1 MRTVIY
7 NIGTLAGILPED
19 VRKLEGSQMNHVE
32 CIDDAFLVIE
42 DGVITGFGKM
52 TESVSGSS
60 GIQNRATP
68 LAAGTSDRLANS
80 PVDFCR
86 EPTRDKV
93 GGGVVLESHNA
104 ADVECIDAKGGF
116 VMPAFCDSHTHIVY
130 AGCRDGE
137 FRDKIAGL
145 SYEEIAARGGGILNS
160 ADLLHETSE
169 DELYE
174 QSMVRVREIMEMG
187 TGAVEIK
194 SGYGLS
200 VEDEMKMLRVAKRVA
215 ENTPLTVKTTLLGAH
230 AVPARYKD
238 NRSGYVDEIVNEMIP
253 AVAAEGLAEFVDIFC
268 EEGFFSVEDAERI
281 FEQGIKYGLRPT
293 VHANQMSFS
302 GGVQVGVKYD
312 AISVDHLEF
321 TGEQEYDVLASSN
334 TIATLLPGATFFL
347 NMDYPNARAMISKGV
362 KVAIASN
369 YNPGSCPSGDM
380 KYMMALAL
388 LKMKMTPE
396 EAINAVT
403 INGAF
408 AMGLGEQFGSITVGK
423 RANLFI
429 TKEIPSYEFLPYSFT
444 SSLIDTIILN
454 GEIYG

>member
-1 MRTVIY
+1 MRIFIK
-7 NIGTLAGILPED
+7 NIKKLINVRENTPSALSGEQLGVLP
-19 VRKLEGSQMNHVE
+19 
-32 CIDDAFLVIE
+32 CIE
-42 DGVITGFGKM
+42 DAYLITDGDSIIDFGEMSELEK
-52 TESVSGSS
+52 G
-60 GIQNRATP
+60 Q
-68 LAAGTSDRLANS
+68 LAAIEQS
-80 PVDFCR
+80 V
-86 EPTRDKV
+86 DKV
-93 GGGVVLESHNA
+93 
-104 ADVECIDAKGGF
+104 IDATGRMVF
-116 VMPAFCDSHTHIVY
+116 PSYCDSHTHLVY
-130 AGCRDGE
+130 AGSREME
-137 FRDKIAGL
+137 FSDKLRGL
-145 SYEEIAARGGGILNS
+145 SYQEIARRGGGILNS
-160 ADLLHETSE
+160 VALLHNTSE
-169 DELYE
+169 DSLLE
-174 QSMVRVREIMEMG
+174 QTLVRAKEIISMG

-362 KVAIASN
+362 KIAIASN

>member
-1 MRTVIY
+1 MRIFIK
-7 NIGTLAGILPED
+7 NIKKLINVRENTPSALVGEQLGVLP
-19 VRKLEGSQMNHVE
+19 
-32 CIDDAFLVIE
+32 CIE
-42 DGVITGFGKM
+42 DAYLITDGDSIIDFGEM
-52 TESVSGSS
+52 SEVEEG
-60 GIQNRATP
+60 Q
-68 LAAGTSDRLANS
+68 LAAIEQS
-80 PVDFCR
+80 V
-86 EPTRDKV
+86 DKV
-93 GGGVVLESHNA
+93 
-104 ADVECIDAKGGF
+104 IDATGRMVF
-116 VMPAFCDSHTHIVY
+116 PSYCDSHTHLVY
-130 AGCRDGE
+130 AGSREME
-137 FRDKIAGL
+137 FSDKLRGL
-145 SYEEIAARGGGILNS
+145 SYQEIARRGGGILNS
-160 ADLLHETSE
+160 VALLHNTSE
-169 DELYE
+169 DSLLE
-174 QSMVRVREIMEMG
+174 QTLVRAKEIISMG

>member
-1 MRTVIY
+1 MRIFIK
-7 NIGTLAGILPED
+7 NIKKLINVRENTPSALSGEQLGVLP
-19 VRKLEGSQMNHVE
+19 
-32 CIDDAFLVIE
+32 CIE
-42 DGVITGFGKM
+42 DAYLITDGDSIIDFGEMSEIEK
-52 TESVSGSS
+52 G
-60 GIQNRATP
+60 Q
-68 LAAGTSDRLANS
+68 LAAIEQS
-80 PVDFCR
+80 V
-86 EPTRDKV
+86 EKV
-93 GGGVVLESHNA
+93 
-104 ADVECIDAKGGF
+104 IDATGRMVF
-116 VMPAFCDSHTHIVY
+116 PSYCDSHTHLVY
-130 AGCRDGE
+130 AGSREME
-137 FRDKIAGL
+137 FSDKLRGL
-145 SYEEIAARGGGILNS
+145 SYQEIARRGGGILNS
-160 ADLLHETSE
+160 VALLHNTSE
-169 DELYE
+169 DSLLE
-174 QSMVRVREIMEMG
+174 QTLVRAKEIISMG

>member
-1 MRTVIY
+1 MRIFIK
-7 NIGTLAGILPED
+7 NIKKLINVRENTPSALSGEQLGVLP
-19 VRKLEGSQMNHVE
+19 
-32 CIDDAFLVIE
+32 CIE
-42 DGVITGFGKM
+42 DAYLITDGDSIIDFGEM
-52 TESVSGSS
+52 SEVEEG
-60 GIQNRATP
+60 Q
-68 LAAGTSDRLANS
+68 LAAIEQS
-80 PVDFCR
+80 V
-86 EPTRDKV
+86 DKV
-93 GGGVVLESHNA
+93 
-104 ADVECIDAKGGF
+104 IDATGRMVF
-116 VMPAFCDSHTHIVY
+116 PSYCDSHTHLVY
-130 AGCRDGE
+130 AGSREME
-137 FRDKIAGL
+137 FSDKLRGL
-145 SYEEIAARGGGILNS
+145 SYQEIARRGGGILNS
-160 ADLLHETSE
+160 VALLHNTSE
-169 DELYE
+169 DSLLE
-174 QSMVRVREIMEMG
+174 QTLVRAKEIISMG

>member
-1 MRTVIY
+1 MRIFIK
-7 NIGTLAGILPED
+7 NIKKLINVRENTPSALSGEQLGVLP
-19 VRKLEGSQMNHVE
+19 
-32 CIDDAFLVIE
+32 CIE
-42 DGVITGFGKM
+42 DAYLITDGDSIIDFGEM
-52 TESVSGSS
+52 AEIEEG
-60 GIQNRATP
+60 Q
-68 LAAGTSDRLANS
+68 LAAIEQS
-80 PVDFCR
+80 V
-86 EPTRDKV
+86 DKV
-93 GGGVVLESHNA
+93 
-104 ADVECIDAKGGF
+104 IDATGRMVF
-116 VMPAFCDSHTHIVY
+116 PSYCDSHTHLVY
-130 AGCRDGE
+130 AGSREME
-137 FRDKIAGL
+137 FSDKLRGL
-145 SYEEIAARGGGILNS
+145 SYQEIARRGGGILNS
-160 ADLLHETSE
+160 VALLHNTSE
-169 DELYE
+169 DSLLE
-174 QSMVRVREIMEMG
+174 QTLVRAKEIISMG

-408 AMGLGEQFGSITVGK
+408 AMGLGEQFGSIAVGK

>member
-1 MRTVIY
+1 MRIFIK
-7 NIGTLAGILPED
+7 NIKKLINVRENTPSALSGEQLGVLP
-19 VRKLEGSQMNHVE
+19 
-32 CIDDAFLVIE
+32 CIE
-42 DGVITGFGKM
+42 DAYLITDGDSIIDFGEMSEIEK
-52 TESVSGSS
+52 G
-60 GIQNRATP
+60 Q
-68 LAAGTSDRLANS
+68 LAAIEQS
-80 PVDFCR
+80 V
-86 EPTRDKV
+86 DKV
-93 GGGVVLESHNA
+93 
-104 ADVECIDAKGGF
+104 IDATGRMVF
-116 VMPAFCDSHTHIVY
+116 PSYCDSHTHLVY
-130 AGCRDGE
+130 AGSREME
-137 FRDKIAGL
+137 FSDKLRGL
-145 SYEEIAARGGGILNS
+145 SYQEIARRGGGILNS
-160 ADLLHETSE
+160 VALLHNTSE
-169 DELYE
+169 DSLLE
-174 QSMVRVREIMEMG
+174 QTLVRAKEIISMG

-362 KVAIASN
+362 KIAIASN

-429 TKEIPSYEFLPYSFT
+429 TKEIPSYEFFPYSFT

>member
-1 MRTVIY
+1 MRIFIK
-7 NIGTLAGILPED
+7 NIKKLINVRENTPSALSGEQLGVLP
-19 VRKLEGSQMNHVE
+19 
-32 CIDDAFLVIE
+32 CIE
-42 DGVITGFGKM
+42 DAYLITDGDSIIDFGEM
-52 TESVSGSS
+52 SELEEG
-60 GIQNRATP
+60 Q
-68 LAAGTSDRLANS
+68 LAAIEQS
-80 PVDFCR
+80 V
-86 EPTRDKV
+86 DKV
-93 GGGVVLESHNA
+93 
-104 ADVECIDAKGGF
+104 IDATGRMVF
-116 VMPAFCDSHTHIVY
+116 PSYCDSHTHLVY
-130 AGCRDGE
+130 AGSREME
-137 FRDKIAGL
+137 FSDKLRGL
-145 SYEEIAARGGGILNS
+145 SYQEIARRGGGILNS
-160 ADLLHETSE
+160 VALLHNTSE
-169 DELYE
+169 DSLLE
-174 QSMVRVREIMEMG
+174 QTLVRAKEIISMG

>member
-1 MRTVIY
+1 MRIFIK
-7 NIGTLAGILPED
+7 NIKKLINVRENTPSALSGEQLGVLP
-19 VRKLEGSQMNHVE
+19 
-32 CIDDAFLVIE
+32 CIE
-42 DGVITGFGKM
+42 DAYLITDGDSIIDFGEM
-52 TESVSGSS
+52 SEVEES
-60 GIQNRATP
+60 Q
-68 LAAGTSDRLANS
+68 LAAIEQS
-80 PVDFCR
+80 V
-86 EPTRDKV
+86 DKV
-93 GGGVVLESHNA
+93 
-104 ADVECIDAKGGF
+104 IDATGRMVF
-116 VMPAFCDSHTHIVY
+116 PSYCDSHTHLVY
-130 AGCRDGE
+130 AGSREME
-137 FRDKIAGL
+137 FSDKLRGL
-145 SYEEIAARGGGILNS
+145 SYQEIARRGGGILNS
-160 ADLLHETSE
+160 VALLHNTSE
-169 DELYE
+169 DSLLE
-174 QSMVRVREIMEMG
+174 QTLVRAKEIISMG

-253 AVAAEGLAEFVDIFC
+253 AVAAEGLAEYVDIFC

-362 KVAIASN
+362 KIAIASN